1 MIVPDDTVETG
12 KPRAPWMPFWG
23 TDFMAST
30 LGWSVSERGAY
41 MLLLWAA
48 WEGNGLPADAERVF
62 RLDPD
67 IRAAWHVLEDKF
79 PVAGDGRR
87 RNPRQ
92 ERERV
97 EMIQLVERRAQR
109 ARKAA
114 AARWDATSIACAS
127 PQAMPKECH
136 THTHTHTHTQ
146 TETETEKTHSIIQAV
161 DLPATRRRVTIP
173 RDALEELWDRFPRKV
188 GKKKAMALMEKV
200 VREIMREIE
209 HDEPTDALIV
219 LGERIDLLAQQHR
232 TTEPQFIPHPTTW
245 LNQGRYLD
253 PIDEQATR

>member
-1 MIVPDDTVETG
+1 MIVPDDTVDLN

-109 ARKAA
+109 AKKAA

-127 PQAMPKECH
+127 PQAMRNECH

-253 PIDEQATR
+253 PVDDEAMR